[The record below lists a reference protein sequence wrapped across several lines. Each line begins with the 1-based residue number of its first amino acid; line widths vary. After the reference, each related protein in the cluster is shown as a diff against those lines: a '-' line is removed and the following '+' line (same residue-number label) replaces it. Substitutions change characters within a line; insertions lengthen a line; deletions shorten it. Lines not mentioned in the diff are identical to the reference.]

1 MSEQPQAPEELE
13 QEDKEPIDLTE
24 PDSKGGDAIR
34 MLLKRTA
41 GDPLTERSSP
51 NLLPAVQ
58 RKIRQR
64 SRGKFFADG
73 WSTTQTRV
81 SYVTVSLIMLLILG
95 CAYFALGPTGFH

>member
-1 MSEQPQAPEELE
+1 MSEQPQED
-13 QEDKEPIDLTE
+13 DKEPSDLAE
-24 PDSKGGDAIR
+24 PASKSGDAIR
-34 MLLKRTA
+34 MLLRRSA
-41 GDPLTERSSP
+41 GEPLSDKDVP

-81 SYVTVSLIMLLILG
+81 SYVTISLIMLLILG

>member
-1 MSEQPQAPEELE
+1 MSEQPQAPEED
-13 QEDKEPIDLTE
+13 DKEPIDLTE
-24 PDSKGGDAIR
+24 PDSKTGDAIR
-34 MLLKRTA
+34 SLLKRTA
-41 GDPLTERSSP
+41 GAPLAERDAPS
-51 NLLPAVQ
+51 LLPAVQ

-73 WSTTQTRV
+73 WSTTQTRI

>member
-1 MSEQPQAPEELE
+1 MSEEPQSPP
-13 QEDKEPIDLTE
+13 QEDDEPLDFAE
-24 PDSKGGDAIR
+24 PDSKSGDAIR
-34 MLLKRTA
+34 SLLKRTA
-41 GDPLTERSSP
+41 GAPLAERDAP

-81 SYVTVSLIMLLILG
+81 SYVTVSLVMLLILG